1 MEAVRFAGLAVCA
14 AVLAMLLRR
23 LKPEAG
29 TSFSLAAGAV
39 ILLIALPMLHSVISG
54 ITALAEAGGLSD
66 GYMKQLLKVCGVSLL
81 MDFAAQTCRDAGEEG
96 LARKTELTGRIVL
109 VSLALPFM
117 QSLLTQVISLS
128 P

>member
-1 MEAVRFAGLAVCA
+1 MDAIRFAGFAVCA

-29 TSFSLAAGAV
+29 LAFALAAGAAAM
-39 ILLIALPMLHSVISG
+39 LIALPMLSSVISG
-54 ITALAEAGGLSD
+54 ISALAEAGGLSG

-96 LARKTELTGRIVL
+96 LAQKTELTGRVIL
-109 VSLALPFM
+109 ISLSLPFM

>member
-1 MEAVRFAGLAVCA
+1 MDAIRFAGFAVCA

-29 TSFSLAAGAV
+29 LAFALAAGAAAM
-39 ILLIALPMLHSVISG
+39 LIALPMLSSVISG
-54 ITALAEAGGLSD
+54 ISALAEAGGLSG

-96 LARKTELTGRIVL
+96 LAQKTELTGRVIL
-109 VSLALPFM
+109 ISLSLPFM
-117 QSLLTQVISLS
+117 QSLLAQVISLS